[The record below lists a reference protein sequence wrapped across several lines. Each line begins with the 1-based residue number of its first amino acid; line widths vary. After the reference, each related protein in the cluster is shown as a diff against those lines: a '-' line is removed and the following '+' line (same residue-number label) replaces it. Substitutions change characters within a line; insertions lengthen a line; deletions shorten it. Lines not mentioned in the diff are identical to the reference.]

1 MKRRCLLITG
11 ATGRLGQLL
20 YLHLADAFESRRI
33 CLNLRALPGVVT
45 ADLSVVD
52 HDWPRLF
59 DGVDCVLH
67 CAGQASPHAGWADV
81 QRHNIDAT
89 LNVFAAAAQAGVP
102 RVVFMSSNWTMAGYR
117 FREVCLVETLPPLP
131 INPYGVSKVV
141 GECIGRSY
149 AEHRGLSV
157 ICLRLGNCTGQAPD
171 DPRPSSRL
179 WERQKWLSDRD
190 FLQLVDRSIAADDVQ
205 FATVNGM
212 SMNAGMRWDLETG
225 RRLLGYVPL
234 DGLPS
239 AGALARIREVAARFT
254 PRAMRNQQWSVS

>member
-1 MKRRCLLITG
+1 MKRPCLLITG

-20 YLHLADAFESRRI
+20 SLHLADAFEPRRI
-33 CLNLRALPGVVT
+33 CLNTSAVPGVIT

-52 HDWPRLF
+52 RDWTRLF

-67 CAGQASPHAGWADV
+67 CAGQASHRAGWADV

-89 LNVFAAAAQAGVP
+89 LNVFAAAAQAGVR

-117 FREVCLVETLPPLP
+117 FRDERLVETLPPVP

-141 GECIGRSY
+141 GECIGRSF
-149 AEHRGLSV
+149 AAHRGLSV
-157 ICLRLGNCTGQAPD
+157 ICLRVGNCTGQAPE
-171 DPRPSSRL
+171 DPRLAHRL

-190 FLQLVDRSIAADDVQ
+190 FLQLVERSIAASDVR

-225 RRLLGYVPL
+225 RRLLGYVPV
-234 DGLPS
+234 DGLPR
-239 AGALARIREVAARFT
+239 AGALARIREVAVRCTA
-254 PRAMRNQQWSVS
+254 RAMRNPWPVS